1 MQDNGNANGGRRTEG
16 TVDGSGLYFSRV
28 VTAGPYAFFAGPA
41 VDDVGRWPEE
51 VRPPAP
57 YHLSPAAHV
66 TKQTK
71 FIFDRLGQELGNVG
85 SSNEE
90 ILQVEQFIPRKVY
103 ADGYLNMSRGKG
115 AMERR
120 RPASALLACGDLFS
134 PEAVI
139 DPTGIALV
147 PSGETTKEILQES
160 EGFQQGM
167 RQEKFG
173 GTYAEEGPFNEV
185 VAGGPYVFTVGD
197 QVMDWG
203 KGDIPPEV
211 KVGDFVWWGSEIRNE
226 TEFLLDR
233 LERYL
238 SWAGATLDDVIH
250 STVYLTRISDY
261 FEFDMA
267 WKARFPNDP
276 PARTVIPVRGLGIP
290 RIEAEGL
297 GHADKAVSIEHLTQ
311 SIRPGL
317 GAQKEIIEVDG
328 EQPASHESIAVKAG
342 DLLWVSSLYATRP
355 GGGLATAPDARS
367 QLEQIFERL
376 GMICAA
382 AGSSVS
388 DLVRVR
394 AFITEPADAYAVYA
408 AVRAACPTDPPNVVV
423 TGVPAPLPF
432 PGCTVTVD
440 AVAYA
445 GA

>member
-1 MQDNGNANGGRRTEG
+1 MQSNGGAAEGRRTEG

-28 VTAGPYAFFAGPA
+28 VAAGPYAFFGGPA
-41 VDDVGRWPEE
+41 VDNVGSWPDE
-51 VRPPAP
+51 VRPSAP

-71 FIFDRLGQELGNVG
+71 FIFDRLAKELGSLG
-85 SSNEE
+85 SSNDE
-90 ILQVEQFIPRKVY
+90 ILQVEQFIPRKRY

-139 DPTGIALV
+139 DPTGIALI
-147 PSGETTKEILQES
+147 PGDGYDKEILQES
-160 EGFQQGM
+160 AGFQEGM
-167 RQEKFG
+167 RQEMFG
-173 GTYAEEGPFNEV
+173 ETYAEEGPFNEV
-185 VAGGPYVFTVGD
+185 VAAGPYVFTVGD

-226 TEFLLDR
+226 TTFLLDR

-238 SWAGATLDDVIH
+238 DWAGATLDDVIH
-250 STVYLTRISDY
+250 STVYLTRIEDY

-267 WKARFPNDP
+267 WKARFPNNP

-297 GHADKAVSIEHLTQ
+297 GHADKAVNIEHLTQ
-311 SIRPGL
+311 SIRPGQ
-317 GAQKEIIEVDG
+317 GATKEIIEVEG
-328 EQPASHESIAVKAG
+328 EQPASHESVAVKAG
-342 DLLWVSSLYATRP
+342 DLVWVSSLYANRP

-367 QLEQIFERL
+367 QLEDIFERL
-376 GMICAA
+376 AKVVEAG
-382 AGSSVS
+382 GSSMAN
-388 DLVRVR
+388 LVRVR
-394 AFITEPADAYAVYA
+394 AFITDPADAYAVYA
-408 AVRAACPTDPPNVVV
+408 AVREACPNDPPNVVV
-423 TGVPAPLPF
+423 TGVPGPLPF
-432 PGCTVTVD
+432 PGCTLAID
-440 AVAYA
+440 AVAYS
-445 GA
+445 G